1 MSELPLV
8 SICIPTFNG
17 SRFLRETLKSVL
29 NQTYEN
35 LEIRIS
41 DHSSTDNTEEIVKSF
56 HDSRIDFHSQ
66 VPGGGAEA
74 NWNASISGARGKY
87 IKLLCQDDI
96 LKPQCISQQVETLEN
111 NPNGSFCFSSRDVI
125 SPKGLTLLPSRGFK
139 PKENIVSLNDY
150 LPTLIRSG
158 TNMFGEPCSVLI
170 NSSALN
176 QVQPFSGS
184 YLIDLNMWY
193 SLWKIGPAIYAPIT
207 AAKFRISK
215 GSWTTALTGQ
225 QAKQIESKFNEIL
238 NEWPQLID
246 KNDVDQGIRR
256 AQRLEKNRIRLM
268 KFVEIL
274 HI

>member
-17 SRFLRETLKSVL
+17 SRFLRETLESVL

-56 HDSRIDFHSQ
+56 HDSRIEFHTQ
-66 VPGGGAEA
+66 APGGGVES
-74 NWNASISGARGKY
+74 NWNASIAGASGKY

-96 LKPQCISQQVETLEN
+96 LKPECISKQVEILEN
-111 NPNGSFCFSSRDVI
+111 FPDSSFCFSSRDVI
-125 SPKGLTLLPSRGFK
+125 SPRGLTLLPSRGFK
-139 PKENIVSLNDY
+139 PKKVQISLNEY
-150 LPTLIRSG
+150 LPTLVQSG
-158 TNMFGEPCSVLI
+158 TNMFGEPCSVLM
-170 NSSALN
+170 NASALQ

-193 SLWKIGPAIYAPIT
+193 SLWKVAPAIYAPIT
-207 AAKFRISK
+207 AAKFRISN

-225 QAKQIESKFNEIL
+225 QAEQIASKFNEIL
-238 NEWPQLID
+238 IEWPHLIN
-246 KNDVDQGIRR
+246 KSDVDQGIRR
-256 AQRLEKNRIRLM
+256 AQKLERNRIRLM
-268 KFVEIL
+268 RLVEFL

>member
-17 SRFLRETLKSVL
+17 SRFLRETLESVL

-35 LEIRIS
+35 LQICIS

-56 HDSRIDFHSQ
+56 HDSRIEFHSQ
-66 VPGGGAEA
+66 APGGGAET
-74 NWNASISGARGKY
+74 NWNASIAGARGKY

-96 LKPQCISQQVETLEN
+96 LKPECISKQVEILEN
-111 NPNGSFCFSSRDVI
+111 HPDSSFCFSSRDVI
-125 SPKGLTLLPSRGFK
+125 SPRGLTLLPSRGFK
-139 PKENIVSLNDY
+139 PKKVQISLNEY
-150 LPTLIRSG
+150 LPILVQSG
-158 TNMFGEPCSVLI
+158 TNMFGEPCSVLMQ
-170 NSSALN
+170 SSAL
-176 QVQPFSGS
+176 QLVQPFSGS

-193 SLWKIGPAIYAPIT
+193 SLWKVAPAIYAPIT

-225 QAKQIESKFNEIL
+225 QAEQIASKFNEIL
-238 NEWPQLID
+238 IEWPHLVN
-246 KNDVDQGIRR
+246 KSDVDQGIRR
-256 AQRLEKNRIRLM
+256 AQKLEKGRIRLM
-268 KFVEIL
+268 RLVEFL